1 MEIPETAQ
9 AEALR
14 EVARLG
20 KERAEA
26 LAKAKELLPLLRD
39 AAIKAARIEAPRTRI
54 RELAHVSPDTLY
66 GWLDAAGI
74 EVRPKRTSKK
84 TREQAD
90 V

>member
-20 KERAEA
+20 KERADA

-39 AAIKAARIEAPRTRI
+39 AAVKAARVEAPRTRI

-66 GWLDAAGI
+66 GWLDKAGVEI
-74 EVRPKRTSKK
+74 REKRPARRKGDEET
-84 TREQAD
+84 A
-90 V
+90 